1 MDQCVEQQVRS
12 FFVAQSSDPADPKSL
27 FTHAED
33 APRGPA
39 VEWRCALLPRVLHDV
54 DPIGGDMITNQLFPQ
69 RMRDGDH
76 AVEAA
81 IGAPV
86 QAFVESAFPVASC
99 QAMPRCD
106 SRDA

>member
-54 DPIGGDMITNQLFPQ
+54 DPIGGGNVTKQPFSPPEGKKQ
-69 RMRDGDH
+69 Y
-76 AVEAA
+76 
-81 IGAPV
+81 PV
-86 QAFVESAFPVASC
+86 QK
-99 QAMPRCD
+99 PRRAAPPAAPEGGVFFGPLPNQPPCFKYG
-106 SRDA
+106 

>member
-54 DPIGGDMITNQLFPQ
+54 DPIGGGPNTQQPVPPPGGEGREPVEKPGGAAPPAAGEGGFSFP
-69 RMRDGDH
+69 
-76 AVEAA
+76 
-81 IGAPV
+81 P
-86 QAFVESAFPVASC
+86 P
-99 QAMPRCD
+99 PRPPP
-106 SRDA
+106 

>member
-54 DPIGGDMITNQLFPQ
+54 DPIGGGKITKQPFPPP
-69 RMRDGDH
+69 GGKH
-76 AVEAA
+76 EH
-81 IGAPV
+81 PV
-86 QAFVESAFPVASC
+86 QKARRAAPPRALGAGFFFP
-99 QAMPRCD
+99 PPPNTHPL
-106 SRDA
+106 

>member
-54 DPIGGDMITNQLFPQ
+54 DPIGGGKDTEKPFSPPV
-69 RMRDGDH
+69 GK
-76 AVEAA
+76 EEP
-81 IGAPV
+81 PV
-86 QAFVESAFPVASC
+86 QRPASAPPPARRGAGFFRVPPPNPS
-99 QAMPRCD
+99 PW
-106 SRDA
+106 